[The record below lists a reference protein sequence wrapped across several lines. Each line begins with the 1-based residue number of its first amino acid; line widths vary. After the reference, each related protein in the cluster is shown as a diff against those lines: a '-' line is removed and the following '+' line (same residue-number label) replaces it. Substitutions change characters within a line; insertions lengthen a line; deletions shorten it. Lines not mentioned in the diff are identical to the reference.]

1 MRGLSSSS
9 ASALKRACLS
19 NASLT
24 PPIASTSRLIPSQ
37 PLHSSSSSSLR
48 SFSTTLRTRH
58 YRFFLGIAAQGKPS
72 EVDLEKSADGKFL
85 DPETGKP
92 LPEELQ
98 AAAQE
103 VSNKRKDAKARGI
116 GWPSDTPIGQWR
128 DSLLGEVHSGEDA
141 VMAAETQ
148 SPSSQQQSHDDPLA
162 GRPDVAIG
170 VADGVG
176 SWSENGIDPALFS
189 QALMYHSSIL
199 FSSQPT
205 ASTSQATPK
214 KILADA
220 FKKVQLE
227 KGIPAGSSTATI
239 LTLESSTGT
248 LRSANLGDSGFIILR
263 DATSQSE
270 QEAQEG
276 VGAAGQRPLEGAL
289 YRSVPQQYSFNAPFQ
304 LSKLP
309 PAMLQEWKQQAIDQ
323 GQDPETVS
331 LDAEPAKAAEYTCQL
346 RHGDIVIVATDGAW
360 DNVWGKEWVTL
371 VRYIKEQHHEALQSH
386 IDELKKTDPELA
398 KDPWLEE
405 KTLVKV
411 VAHK

>member
-1 MRGLSSSS
+1 ME
-9 ASALKRACLS
+9 
-19 NASLT
+19 
-24 PPIASTSRLIPSQ
+24 PIASTSRLV
-37 PLHSSSSSSLR
+37 SSSPLLVPSSSCSSSLR
-48 SFSTTLRTRH
+48 SFSTTLRTSH
-58 YRFFLGIAAQGKPS
+58 YRFFLGIAAQGKPT
-72 EVDLEKSADGKFL
+72 ETELEKSEDGKFL

-92 LPEELQ
+92 LPDELQ
-98 AAAQE
+98 AAAQQ
-103 VSNKRKDAKARGI
+103 VSEKRKGAKAAGI

-128 DSLLGEVHSGEDA
+128 DALLGEVQSGEDA

-148 SPSSQQQSHDDPLA
+148 PAPSSQQRTA
-162 GRPDVAIG
+162 EPDIAIG

-189 QALMYHSSIL
+189 QALMYHSSSL
-199 FSSQPT
+199 FSGQST
-205 ASTSQATPK
+205 ASSADARPK
-214 KILADA
+214 TLLTEA

-227 KGIPAGSSTATI
+227 KGIAAGSSTATI

-263 DATSQSE
+263 DDATCTSPSDQDSDSESQK
-270 QEAQEG
+270 G
-276 VGAAGQRPLEGAL
+276 VGAPGRRPLEGAL
-289 YRSVPQQYSFNAPFQ
+289 YRSVPQQYSFNAPYQ

-309 PAMLQEWKQQAIDQ
+309 AAMVQEWKQQAIAQ
-323 GQDPETVS
+323 GQDPETIS

-371 VRYIKEQHHEALQSH
+371 VRYIKEQHHSALQSQ
-386 IDELKKTDPELA
+386 IEELRNTDPELA